1 MSCCKW
7 SKIYLFFLVFTYL
20 EMGSAYAQTAIPRE
34 DLSSQDKDHLKQI
47 ARLNVEA
54 TEFFEEAEDLREEIE
69 KLKQDQNLTGDS
81 ERIKELK
88 TKARQAERKGFK
100 HRFRAN
106 NMMFEIYETYLDTIA
121 FKDSAGKDT
130 VLVKALLKREMAK
143 ELFFRSAWL
152 KSGFDGSSDHSETS
166 IDRLQQAMEYE
177 KQALKRFE
185 EATLYLRSTVEN
197 SVNAGVLNQGE
208 EIVVINKSL
217 LSDLYRILNR
227 IDPGKK
233 RFERFWNLRINDTL
247 YMAQLRGLWNAY
259 RNDEQAP
266 EIPEIEE
273 AKQTDRTDAD
283 SSGFILENK
292 TYRVQIAADTGLI
305 SRDSLKKLYSGE
317 KTYLKAT
324 EENWHKYFVG
334 DFNTFSKANHF
345 RRDMPF
351 GEAFIVAHPEN
362 KKNLTRVFGALA
374 EKPEKEPEITFD
386 EESEAHPPGETDI
399 QPAEESEK
407 ESEKKPEKRSQ
418 EETALAGD
426 KRVRQTSAEADTTG
440 VSRVAGDVIYRVQI
454 ASDRVSLGPS
464 KLDSIYPGVK
474 KIIENRGEGWYR
486 YSIGNCPTYYHAR
499 KLKNHTP
506 VRGDWVVAYKN
517 NKRLNAYNMKTQP
530 DVCPPLTI
538 RRNDEVPGDGP
549 VFRVQIAASKNRIS
563 EEALKYIYCGN
574 RDIFEARDG
583 RFYTYSVG
591 SFARYEDAAD
601 LKRSICVPGAF
612 VVAFRNGRPVDV
624 GSVMNAQ
631 K

>member
-20 EMGSAYAQTAIPRE
+20 GMGSAYAQTAIPRE
-34 DLSSQDKDHLKQI
+34 DLSSQDKDQLKQI

-69 KLKQDQNLTGDS
+69 KLKEDQNLTGDS

-88 TKARQAERKGFK
+88 SKVRQAERKGFK
-100 HRFRAN
+100 NRFRAN
-106 NMMFEIYETYLDTIA
+106 SMLFEIYETYLDTIVSTD
-121 FKDSAGKDT
+121 FTGKDT
-130 VLVKALLKREMAK
+130 TLIKALLKREMAE
-143 ELFFRSAWL
+143 ELFFRSGWL
-152 KSGFDGSSDHSETS
+152 KSSSDSVSDHPEAR

-177 KQALKRFE
+177 RLALKRFD
-185 EATLYLRSTVEN
+185 EATLYLRSTGED
-197 SVNAGVLNQGE
+197 SLNAGGLNQGE
-208 EIVVINKSL
+208 EMVIVNKSL

-259 RNDEQAP
+259 RNNEQAP

-273 AKQTDRTDAD
+273 AKQTDSTEAD
-283 SSGFILENK
+283 SSGFRLENK
-292 TYRVQIAADTGLI
+292 TYRVQVAADTGLI

-317 KTYLKAT
+317 KAYLKAA
-324 EENWHKYFVG
+324 EENWHKYFIG
-334 DFNTFSKANHF
+334 DFNTFSKAHRF
-345 RRDMPF
+345 RKDMPF
-351 GEAFIVAHPEN
+351 GDAFIVAHPEN

-374 EKPEKEPEITFD
+374 GKTEKEQEIKPEEEPEIQPG
-386 EESEAHPPGETDI
+386 EESGKETAKK
-399 QPAEESEK
+399 AER
-407 ESEKKPEKRSQ
+407 RSQ

-426 KRVRQTSAEADTTG
+426 KKVRQASAEADTTG

-454 ASDRVSLGPS
+454 ASDRVRLEPS

-474 KIIENRGEGWYR
+474 KIFENRGEGWYR

-517 NKRLNAYNMKTQP
+517 NKRLNAYNMKTRP

-549 VFRVQIAASKNRIS
+549 VFRVQIAASTNRIS

-574 RDIFEARDG
+574 RDIFEVRDG

-591 SFARYEDAAD
+591 SFSRYEDAAA

-612 VVAFRNGRPVDV
+612 VVALRNGRPVDV

>member
-20 EMGSAYAQTAIPRE
+20 GMGSAYAQTAIPRE
-34 DLSSQDKDHLKQI
+34 DLSSQDKDQLKQI

-69 KLKQDQNLTGDS
+69 KLKEDQNLTGDS

-88 TKARQAERKGFK
+88 SKVRQAERKGFK
-100 HRFRAN
+100 NRFRAN
-106 NMMFEIYETYLDTIA
+106 SMLFEIYETYLDTIVSP
-121 FKDSAGKDT
+121 DSTGKDT
-130 VLVKALLKREMAK
+130 TLIKALLKREMAE
-143 ELFFRSAWL
+143 ELFFRSGWL
-152 KSGFDGSSDHSETS
+152 KSSSDSVSDHPEAR

-177 KQALKRFE
+177 RLALKRFD
-185 EATLYLRSTVEN
+185 EATLYLRSTGED
-197 SVNAGVLNQGE
+197 SLNAGGLNQGE
-208 EIVVINKSL
+208 EMVIVNKSL

-259 RNDEQAP
+259 RNNEQAP

-273 AKQTDRTDAD
+273 AKQTDSTEAD
-283 SSGFILENK
+283 SSGFRLENK
-292 TYRVQIAADTGLI
+292 TYRVQVAADTGLI

-317 KTYLKAT
+317 KAYLKAA
-324 EENWHKYFVG
+324 EENWHKYFIG
-334 DFNTFSKANHF
+334 DFNTFSKAHRF
-345 RRDMPF
+345 RKDMPF
-351 GEAFIVAHPEN
+351 GDAFIVAHPEN

-374 EKPEKEPEITFD
+374 GKTEKEQEIKPEEEP
-386 EESEAHPPGETDI
+386 DI
-399 QPAEESEK
+399 QPGEESGK
-407 ESEKKPEKRSQ
+407 ETAKKAERRSQ
-418 EETALAGD
+418 GETALAGD
-426 KRVRQTSAEADTTG
+426 KKVRQASAEADTTG
-440 VSRVAGDVIYRVQI
+440 VRRLAGDVIYRVQI
-454 ASDRVSLGPS
+454 ASDRVRLGPS

-474 KIIENRGEGWYR
+474 KIFENRGEGWYR

-517 NKRLNAYNMKTQP
+517 NKRLNAYNMKTRP

-549 VFRVQIAASKNRIS
+549 VFRVQIAASTNRIS

-574 RDIFEARDG
+574 RDIFEVRDG

-591 SFARYEDAAD
+591 SFSRYEDAAA

-624 GSVMNAQ
+624 GSVINAQ